1 MPYNRQA
8 AASMGNSYQSA
19 VNSND
24 GNNFGP
30 SVLNF
35 PQGVK
40 PFKLDPN
47 KANVEQ
53 YINIIPWAIE
63 TENHPRVAKGEAKIG
78 DNDFMLDVHTHFI
91 EGVLKGSCICLA
103 QTYGRA
109 CPYEQETEGQGMPS
123 AKRRSIFWVQPC
135 DRNGAP
141 IGDGQPMIF
150 NTSHFAFTKILLEEA
165 EIQGKDKGLQG
176 PIPFADPDHGYVVGF
191 RYRMDSSGNGKFA
204 NCVRV
209 DFYERRNPLPD
220 AILNQCVALD
230 KLLNIP
236 TRKDIHDALYGKAAS
251 AATEEAQS
259 TASAAASVAPEES
272 F

>member
-8 AASMGNSYQSA
+8 AASMGSSYQSA
-19 VNSND
+19 VAHND

-35 PQGVK
+35 PAGIK

-78 DNDFMLDVHTHFI
+78 DNDFMLDVYTHFI
-91 EGVLKGSCICLA
+91 DGVLKGSSICLA

-109 CPYEQETEGQGMPS
+109 CPYEQETEGQNMPS
-123 AKRRSIFWVQPC
+123 AKRRSIFWVQSC
-135 DRNGAP
+135 DRNGNP

-165 EIQGKDKGLQG
+165 EIQGKDKGLHG
-176 PIPFADPDHGYVVGF
+176 PVPFADPDKGYVVGF

-209 DFYERRNPLPD
+209 DFYERQKPLPD
-220 AILNQCVALD
+220 SILNACTALD

-236 TRKDIHDALYGKAAS
+236 TRQDIHDALYGKTGGS
-251 AATEEAQS
+251 APAEEA
-259 TASAAASVAPEES
+259 APAAAEVSPEES